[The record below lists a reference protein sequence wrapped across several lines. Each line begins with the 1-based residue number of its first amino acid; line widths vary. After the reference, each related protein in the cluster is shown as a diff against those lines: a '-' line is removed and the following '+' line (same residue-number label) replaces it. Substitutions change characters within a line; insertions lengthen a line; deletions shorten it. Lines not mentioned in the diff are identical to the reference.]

1 MKDQN
6 NINHLIDPFQFRDSF
21 LYPLKICKVLLY
33 FVFLFSIMFQDSPF
47 GTYITTFSAKDPDK
61 GLNQLVSYH
70 IIAGNEL
77 GDLYLN
83 ESTGVL
89 TTNALLDYE
98 RVQSYNVRLVSAS
111 QKNKQTSPSFHLGCI
126 FKNFA

>member
-1 MKDQN
+1 
-6 NINHLIDPFQFRDSF
+6 
-21 LYPLKICKVLLY
+21 
-33 FVFLFSIMFQDSPF
+33 MFQNSPI
-47 GTYITTFSAKDPDK
+47 GTYITTLSAKDPDK
-61 GLNQLVSYH
+61 GLNQLVSYR

-98 RVQSYNVRLVSAS
+98 RVPSYNVRLVSMS
-111 QKNKQTSPSFHLGCI
+111 
-126 FKNFA
+126 